1 MQSKGVSERE
11 GRKEVGERR
20 EGKKE
25 RRREGE
31 RARRKEEKKGK
42 IKCPMPQGV
51 KQ

>member
-25 RRREGE
+25 GGRKGKKKG
-31 RARRKEEKKGK
+31 RKEGKK
-42 IKCPMPQGV
+42 
-51 KQ
+51 

>member
-25 RRREGE
+25 GGRKGKKKG
-31 RARRKEEKKGK
+31 RKEGK